1 MRTKIFVCSNS
12 GINYISHSNNISA
25 LPVIIK
31 FNEEEEYIDYLDAIS
46 EAYFNRVKHSE
57 YKPSI
62 IPIDKE
68 RLLDYINNAINAKYD
83 QIVFILSSKEFID
96 TIDIINDAIKDFN
109 IPINII
115 KTNAICFPLASMAIE
130 ADRLLNKLGVDIE
143 TVKNKIRLMNEQYN
157 IYIYSCNKDAKT
169 VNVSMKFADESI
181 LPSEG
186 GDIYTFNGE
195 LNKMDKKLKLKFDDM
210 ISMFNKDIGNDDVIP
225 FILYN
230 SKDSLYNDLL
240 ETELLKIFGNLKY
253 IKKFPIPSGIGNKFD
268 PYSCAIGYTK
278 FGKDEEVMN

>member
-12 GINYISHSNNISA
+12 GINYTSHSNNISA

-31 FNEEEEYIDYLDAIS
+31 FNEEEEYVDYLDAIS

-68 RLLDYINNAINAKYD
+68 RLLDYINNAIHAKYD

-96 TIDIINDAIKDFN
+96 TIDIINDAIKDFT

-115 KTNAICFPLASMAIE
+115 ETNAICYPLASMAIE

-143 TVKNKIRLMNEQYN
+143 TVENKIKLMNKQYN
-157 IYIYSCNKDAKT
+157 IYIYSSNKDAKT
-169 VNVSMKFADESI
+169 VNASMKFADESI

-225 FILYN
+225 FILCN

-240 ETELLKIFGNLKY
+240 EVELLKIFGNLKY
-253 IKKFPIPSGIGNKFD
+253 IKKFPIPSGIGNKFGS
-268 PYSCAIGYTK
+268 YSCAIGYTK
-278 FGKDEEVMN
+278 FEKD

>member
-12 GINYISHSNNISA
+12 GINYTSHSNNISA

-96 TIDIINDAIKDFN
+96 TIDIINDVIKDFT

-115 KTNAICFPLASMAIE
+115 ETNAICFPLASMAIE

-143 TVKNKIRLMNEQYN
+143 TVKNKIKLMNEQYN

-169 VNVSMKFADESI
+169 VNASMKFTDESI

-186 GDIYTFNGE
+186 GDIYTFNGV

-240 ETELLKIFGNLKY
+240 EAELLKIFGNLKY
-253 IKKFPIPSGIGNKFD
+253 IKKFPIPSGIGNKFG

-278 FGKDEEVMN
+278 FEKD